1 MQIRELVL
9 YGYNGKVRHLPFN
22 IGAVNVITGKSKS
35 GKSAVGDIIEYCLG
49 GDSCPIA
56 DGVVRENVAWYGLL
70 LQFENEQVFVA
81 RKNPELGQQ
90 STSYCYMETGY
101 KITVP
106 ASCDFKPNTNVSS
119 LETALSQRLG
129 ISENQ
134 HTPPIGQSR
143 APLSA
148 NIRHSLFYCFQ
159 SQDEIAGRNVLFHRQ
174 AEDFMTQTI
183 KDTLPYFLGVVNENA
198 LLLESERSNLRRQ
211 VVLEKRK
218 LNETKSI
225 AGGRTRALSLLSE
238 AVQVGLVDNEVYS
251 AEDDYAVLYA
261 TLKAATEWK
270 PLPIKKSA
278 MDRLSY
284 LQSSLD
290 ECYQELS
297 DLELN
302 IHNAKTF
309 SGETNGFAAE
319 VVHQKTR
326 LESIG
331 LFEKLNFD
339 PKVCPFCAG
348 SLESPLPEVEM
359 IKAAIVNL
367 DEAITGVTKEQPKLR
382 AFIDSLESSR
392 QKKREEIA
400 NLEAE
405 IDGIYSQDDAALRVR
420 DLNSRRAMVV
430 GRISLWMDSVDDERD
445 SKPNEDRLKKI
456 EARLAEID
464 TLLDASEAE
473 EKKQSILAR
482 IQVNMTEWAKGL
494 DLEHHDNPYRLDLN
508 KVTVIVDKPDRPVSL
523 RQLGSGANWVGV
535 HLITYFA
542 LQKHFIEA
550 QRPVPRFMFL
560 DQPSQVYF
568 PSALDEKKT
577 DWERVTEIYQFI
589 LDRVQQSNGALQ
601 AIIVDHANP
610 EELGF
615 KGVVVENWQD
625 DGYLVPEDWYKSS
638 GD

>member
-1 MQIRELVL
+1 M
-9 YGYNGKVRHLPFN
+9 
-22 IGAVNVITGKSKS
+22 
-35 GKSAVGDIIEYCLG
+35 
-49 GDSCPIA
+49 
-56 DGVVRENVAWYGLL
+56 
-70 LQFENEQVFVA
+70 
-81 RKNPELGQQ
+81 
-90 STSYCYMETGY
+90 
-101 KITVP
+101 
-106 ASCDFKPNTNVSS
+106 
-119 LETALSQRLG
+119 AL
-129 ISENQ
+129 
-134 HTPPIGQSR
+134 
-143 APLSA
+143 
-148 NIRHSLFYCFQ
+148 
-159 SQDEIAGRNVLFHRQ
+159 
-174 AEDFMTQTI
+174 
-183 KDTLPYFLGVVNENA
+183 
-198 LLLESERSNLRRQ
+198 
-211 VVLEKRK
+211 
-218 LNETKSI
+218 
-225 AGGRTRALSLLSE
+225 
-238 AVQVGLVDNEVYS
+238 
-251 AEDDYAVLYA
+251 
-261 TLKAATEWK
+261 W
-270 PLPIKKSA
+270 
-278 MDRLSY
+278 
-284 LQSSLD
+284 
-290 ECYQELS
+290 
-297 DLELN
+297 
-302 IHNAKTF
+302 
-309 SGETNGFAAE
+309 
-319 VVHQKTR
+319 
-326 LESIG
+326 
-331 LFEKLNFD
+331 
-339 PKVCPFCAG
+339 
-348 SLESPLPEVEM
+348 
-359 IKAAIVNL
+359 
-367 DEAITGVTKEQPKLR
+367 QPKLR

-473 EKKQSILAR
+473 EKKQSISAR

-589 LDRVQQSNGALQ
+589 LDRVQQSNGSLQ
-601 AIIVDHANP
+601 VIIVDHANP

-625 DGYLVPEDWYKSS
+625 DGYLVPKDWYKSS